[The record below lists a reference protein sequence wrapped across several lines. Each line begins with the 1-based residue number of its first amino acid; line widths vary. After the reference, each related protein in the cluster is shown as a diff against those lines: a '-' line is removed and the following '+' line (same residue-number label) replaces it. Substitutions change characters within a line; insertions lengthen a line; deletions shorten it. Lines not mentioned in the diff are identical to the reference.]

1 MPANLTPRYYEVE
14 KKLKSATSNDEKILI
29 LEEMLSIIPKHKGT
43 EKIQAQ
49 LKTKIAKLKHQTQK
63 KGTTARH
70 SSSLV
75 IKKSG
80 AGQVVLIGPPNS
92 GKSQLIKSLT
102 NAEPQISNYP
112 FTTTTP
118 YPAMMHFGDIRIQ
131 LVDTPPITIDYMEV
145 WHPEIIKSADTLL
158 LVLDLGSQDSIGEFT
173 TLENRLKEKRLNLVS
188 TLDDDSPLYLMF
200 NKKCL
205 VVANK
210 NDLPQASQQLEQLR
224 QALDS
229 RLPVISVSALQ
240 EIGLE
245 HLKAEIFTL
254 LNIIRVY
261 SKAPGKKIEGGEP
274 FTLKCGSTVM
284 DMAKAVHKDFAQKL
298 KFARI
303 WSKQKYQGQK
313 VNRNYILA
321 DEDIIELHI

>member
-1 MPANLTPRYYEVE
+1 MPANLTPQYYEVE
-14 KKLKSATSNDEKILI
+14 KKLKTATTNEEKILI

-49 LKTKIAKLKHQTQK
+49 LKTKIAKLKQQSQK
-63 KGTTARH
+63 KATTAKH
-70 SSSLV
+70 GPSMV

-92 GKSQLIKSLT
+92 GKSQLIKALT

-118 YPAMMHFGDIRIQ
+118 YPAMMNFGDIQIQ
-131 LVDTPPITIDYMEV
+131 LVDTPPITLDYMEV
-145 WHPEIIKSADTLL
+145 WHPEIIKTGDTLL
-158 LVLDLGSQDSIGEFT
+158 VVMDLGCRDPASEFFN
-173 TLENRLKEKRLNLVS
+173 LENRLKEKRLNLVS
-188 TLDDDSPLYLMF
+188 ALTDDSPLYTMF
-200 NKKCL
+200 HKKSL

-210 NDLPQASQQLEQLR
+210 NDLSSASQTLEKLR
-224 QALDS
+224 QVLDS
-229 RLPVISVSALQ
+229 RLPLLSVSALQ
-240 EIGLE
+240 EIGME
-245 HLKAEIFTL
+245 PLKEEIFRM

-261 SKAPGKKIEGGEP
+261 SKAPGKKFTGGEP

-284 DMAKAVHKDFAQKL
+284 DMARAVHKDFSQKL

-303 WSKQKYQGQK
+303 WSEHKYQGQK
-313 VNRNYILA
+313 VNRNYVLS
-321 DEDIIELHI
+321 DKDIIELHI